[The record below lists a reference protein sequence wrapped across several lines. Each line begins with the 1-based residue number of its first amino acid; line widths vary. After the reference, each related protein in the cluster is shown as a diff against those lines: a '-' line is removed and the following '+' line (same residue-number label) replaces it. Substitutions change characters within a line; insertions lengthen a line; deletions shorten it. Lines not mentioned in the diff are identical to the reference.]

1 MDFLKKHYEKVLLGV
16 VFVGLAVAAA
26 FLPVKISSEKQK
38 LEDLRTTL
46 THRTVKPLTN
56 QDFTVAEDAL
66 KRVATPAF
74 VDFSSTNR
82 LFNPMS
88 WQQTRDGKL
97 LRQDK
102 AGPSAATVTNL
113 TPLYLRLSFDAVNV
127 SPDGTAKY
135 GIGVQKEASPN
146 AGQRTK
152 RQTYMKVGDKNE
164 IFTLSAVNGPP
175 DNPTNV
181 VLTFN
186 DTDKQVALSK
196 DQPFKRVDGYMAD
209 IRYEPEKQF
218 WPARR
223 VGSSLVMNGE
233 TYNIVAITQNEVVL
247 SAKSNQKKWTIKS
260 NVAP

>member
-97 LRQDK
+97 LRQDRSEEHTSELQSQSNLVCRLLLEK
-102 AGPSAATVTNL
+102 KKRIIQETHATQ
-113 TPLYLRLSFDAVNV
+113 RL
-127 SPDGTAKY
+127 
-135 GIGVQKEASPN
+135 
-146 AGQRTK
+146 
-152 RQTYMKVGDKNE
+152 
-164 IFTLSAVNGPP
+164 
-175 DNPTNV
+175 
-181 VLTFN
+181 
-186 DTDKQVALSK
+186 
-196 DQPFKRVDGYMAD
+196 
-209 IRYEPEKQF
+209 
-218 WPARR
+218 
-223 VGSSLVMNGE
+223 
-233 TYNIVAITQNEVVL
+233 
-247 SAKSNQKKWTIKS
+247 
-260 NVAP
+260 